1 MSATRTAQCA
11 CCGKTFTVLRRPG
24 PAPQYCSHAHRQR
37 AYEARRGG
45 SRAADLAEE
54 VKTLRAH
61 VRRLE
66 YDNRR
71 LREELTETGAEMSRL
86 YRELHPTP
94 TGLAAL
100 TGEPDPANS
109 PPAPAPARKRRWNRG
124 AES

>member
-11 CCGKTFTVLRRPG
+11 CCGKTFTVPRRPG

-54 VKTLRAH
+54 VEALRAH

-86 YRELHPTP
+86 YRDLHPTP
-94 TGLAAL
+94 PGLAAL
-100 TGEPDPANS
+100 TGQPQPAAEAPDTPG
-109 PPAPAPARKRRWNRG
+109 RKRRRFRG
-124 AES
+124 TDT

>member
-11 CCGKTFTVLRRPG
+11 SCGETFIVPRKPG
-24 PAPQYCSHAHRQR
+24 PPPQYCSHAHRQR

-54 VKTLRAH
+54 VKALRAH

-94 TGLAAL
+94 PGLAAL
-100 TGEPDPANS
+100 TGRPDPIAAQ
-109 PPAPAPARKRRWNRG
+109 PLQTPARKHRWHRG
-124 AES
+124 T